1 MPHQGHTFTWRS
13 SLQNLASLERELQ
26 HKHRLMV
33 RTKTTPHHADVQ
45 MPKCVVYVSRNPV
58 TFEIHRRREL
68 YLLDEKARETRKQE
82 DYKRH
87 VHAPPAQCTATIVTK
102 NTFNY

>member
-13 SLQNLASLERELQ
+13 SLRNLESLERELQ

-33 RTKTTPHHADVQ
+33 QTKTTPHHADVRP
-45 MPKCVVYVSRNPV
+45 PKCVVYVSRNPV
-58 TFEIHRRREL
+58 TFEIHRHHEL
-68 YLLDEKARETRKQE
+68 YLLDEQARETRKQE
-82 DYKRH
+82 EYKRH
-87 VHAPPAQCTATIVTK
+87 VHAPPVQCTATIATK

>member
-33 RTKTTPHHADVQ
+33 RKKTTPHHADVRL
-45 MPKCVVYVSRNPV
+45 PKCVVYVSRNPV
-58 TFEIHRRREL
+58 TFEIHRHRKL
-68 YLLDEKARETRKQE
+68 YLLDKKARETRKQE
-82 DYKRH
+82 DYKWH
-87 VHAPPAQCTATIVTK
+87 VHAPPAQCTATIVPK

>member
-13 SLQNLASLERELQ
+13 YLRNLASLERELQ

-33 RTKTTPHHADVQ
+33 RKKMTPHHADVRV
-45 MPKCVVYVSRNPV
+45 PKYVVYVSRNPV
-58 TFEIHRRREL
+58 TFEIHRPGEL

-82 DYKRH
+82 DYKRY
-87 VHAPPAQCTATIVTK
+87 VHAPPAQCTATIAHK